1 MKNVFLKIKLV
12 RRDAR
17 TQISKARLLAIALP
31 TVFIFGC
38 AHTPAPPPKCSGVS
52 FHSPTEID
60 ACVGG
65 DSLKVG
71 DRVAFLKPQC
81 STPTRGNPKKCT
93 NVKVGG
99 GSVTKILDEHLSTI
113 KLDSQFEVTGTT
125 LLELEK

>member
-1 MKNVFLKIKLV
+1 MKNMFLKIKFV
-12 RRDAR
+12 RRKAW
-17 TQISKARLLAIALP
+17 TQISKAKFLASFLP
-31 TVFIFGC
+31 SVFIFGC
-38 AHTPAPPPKCSGVS
+38 AHSPAPAPKCTGVS

-60 ACVGG
+60 ACTGESGV
-65 DSLKVG
+65 KVG

-125 LLELEK
+125 ILQVEK